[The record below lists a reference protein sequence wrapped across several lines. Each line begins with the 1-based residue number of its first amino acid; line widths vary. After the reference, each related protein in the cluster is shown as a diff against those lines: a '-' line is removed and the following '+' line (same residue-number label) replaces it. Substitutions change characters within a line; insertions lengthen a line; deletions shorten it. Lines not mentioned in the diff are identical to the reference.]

1 MTIALITGGLGF
13 IGSYIAKNLLDNNVV
28 DKVVCLDH
36 FASYVD
42 VTNSD
47 YQDYRHKRF
56 IGYEE
61 KIIIERGDAKFYGVT
76 QNVIDKYRPKIIFH
90 LASLPLAKIDNL
102 NVQEAFES
110 SVTSTSNI
118 IEICSN
124 IENYN
129 LERFIYTSSSMVYG
143 NFQEEVVTEESSCKP
158 IEIYGTAKLAG
169 EITTKG
175 LCSFHSI
182 PWTIIRPSAVFGPT
196 DMNRRVSQIFVEKA
210 INGEKIE
217 IHGKNE
223 KLDFTYVKDLAKG
236 FVLAATNQNAV
247 NEVFNITHGNAHT
260 LLDFVKILEQIFPN
274 IEYEVKERDSFRP
287 KRGTL
292 DNSKSNKILEFYPE
306 YTLEEAVKEYCDY
319 IVKNKNPIE

>member
-1 MTIALITGGLGF
+1 MLDKGTYNKFTNNEVLI
-13 IGSYIAKNLLDNNVV
+13 
-28 DKVVCLDH
+28 
-36 FASYVD
+36 
-42 VTNSD
+42 
-47 YQDYRHKRF
+47 
-56 IGYEE
+56 
-61 KIIIERGDAKFYGVT
+61 
-76 QNVIDKYRPKIIFH
+76 
-90 LASLPLAKIDNL
+90 

-124 IENYN
+124 IKNYN

-236 FVLAATNQNAV
+236 FVLAATNQNAA

-260 LLDFVKILEQIFPN
+260 LLDFVKIP
-274 IEYEVKERDSFRP
+274 
-287 KRGTL
+287 
-292 DNSKSNKILEFYPE
+292 
-306 YTLEEAVKEYCDY
+306 
-319 IVKNKNPIE
+319 

>member
-1 MTIALITGGLGF
+1 MTTALITGGLGF
-13 IGSYIAKNLLDNNVV
+13 IGSYIAKDLLDNNVV

-42 VTNSD
+42 VTNTN

-61 KIIIERGDAKFYGVT
+61 KIIVERGDAKFYGVT
-76 QNVIDKYRPKIIFH
+76 YNVINKYKPKLIFH

-124 IENYN
+124 IKNYN
-129 LERFIYTSSSMVYG
+129 LERFIYASSSMVYG
-143 NFQEEVVTEESSCKP
+143 NCQEETITEESPCKP

-175 LCSFHSI
+175 LCSFHNI
-182 PWTIIRPSAVFGPT
+182 PWTIVRPSAVFGPT
-196 DMNRRVSQIFVEKA
+196 DMNNRVSQLILDKA
-210 INGEKIE
+210 MSNNNIE
-217 IHGKNE
+217 IYGKDE
-223 KLDFTYVKDLAKG
+223 KLDFTYVKNLSLG
-236 FVLAATNQNAV
+236 FVKVATNKKGT
-247 NEVFNITHGNAHT
+247 NEIFNITNGEAHT
-260 LLDFVKILEQIFPN
+260 IVQFLEEVKKYIPN
-274 IEYEVKERDSFRP
+274 VKHTIKERDESRP

-292 DNSKSNKILEFYPE
+292 SNSKIADLINYKPPFTFEDG
-306 YTLEEAVKEYCDY
+306 VKEYVNY
-319 IVKNKNPIE
+319 KLNEKK